1 MLNCPNYAKLCYV
14 FIFFDQTSLT
24 LLLQQCLKEV
34 ENLQQ
39 LLVFLQQKTV
49 EENAHIMELK
59 KYHLQQQQVC
69 NVYM

>member
-1 MLNCPNYAKLCYV
+1 MHIRLLEVAKLCYV

-39 LLVFLQQKTV
+39 LLVFLQQKKV

-59 KYHLQQQQVC
+59 KIPLTAMAGV
-69 NVYM
+69 